1 MKRPTSVTVIAWI
14 LIVMSGISMVSST
27 VSLNI
32 SMVRELMAKSPVP
45 ILLQFVMIYV
55 GLLITIVSGIAML
68 KGQTWARL
76 LYVGWSI
83 IGFVVGVLTS
93 PMKAAMIPGLV
104 VFAVITFFL
113 FRPKANEYF
122 SKREIVDSAEGV

>member
-1 MKRPTSVTVIAWI
+1 
-14 LIVMSGISMVSST
+14 MVSST

-83 IGFVVGVLTS
+83 IGSVVGVLTS